1 MQEFLW
7 TPMDTD
13 VAQTCKSRR
22 VNSLLLCRLKLTGV
36 NKLFYMVPS
45 GNAGSAVLPEPRNC
59 SWAKFLSRALIK
71 ADQLRLT
78 YTHLQQKLVLH
89 ISPVLASQL
98 QLTLL
103 FIQSK
108 KKVPLCPMHVQSTTC
123 ISQLFWSFSLRYLHT
138 CLPQPLSLSAC
149 VSESLLKGWVRVCLP
164 GMLSD
169 VLQFL
174 HLSASHSQ
182 ARTQSWFQ
190 KPSVS
195 LHHILSFTYVYSFL
209 RGVNIC
215 KIKITFPVWIRKV
228 TGKGKRVHKQD
239 PSLFSSIGFS

>member
-45 GNAGSAVLPEPRNC
+45 GNAGSAVLPEPRSC

-108 KKVPLCPMHVQSTTC
+108 KKVPLAQCMCSPPLAYLSSSDRFLSDTC
-123 ISQLFWSFSLRYLHT
+123 IHACPSHFLSVLVSVKAFWRDQCVCVYLGCFLMFFSSCICQHHT
-138 CLPQPLSLSAC
+138 PKHTHRVDSR
-149 VSESLLKGWVRVCLP
+149 SLL
-164 GMLSD
+164 S
-169 VLQFL
+169 
-174 HLSASHSQ
+174 
-182 ARTQSWFQ
+182 
-190 KPSVS
+190 
-195 LHHILSFTYVYSFL
+195 VYS
-209 RGVNIC
+209 ISC
-215 KIKITFPVWIRKV
+215 
-228 TGKGKRVHKQD
+228 
-239 PSLFSSIGFS
+239 PSPMCIAS